1 MNFNEAEQ
9 FIQGLTDFEKKPGV
23 LYTAA
28 TYDLKRLEL
37 LLDIMGNPHK
47 DVKTVH
53 IAGTKGKGS
62 TAAMVASIL
71 KYSGYRVGLFT
82 SPHLLTIRERI
93 QVNNVLIT
101 EQEFADAVAGLVP
114 AVEKIN
120 LENRYGKLTTF
131 EVLAAAAF
139 VFFKRNSVEFQV
151 LEVGLGGRLDATN
164 VAYGDICV
172 IASIS
177 LDHMEVLGDTEEKI
191 AAEKAGIIKQGSTVI
206 NFPQKP
212 EVTRVV
218 QNVCREKGA
227 DLIQLGSDISWERTG
242 GDFTGQQFTVKTG
255 SNTYDLSIP
264 LLGDHQLENASAAV
278 AVAEALSNKGARISA
293 ENLTAGLGRVQWQGR
308 LQFLRYSPDV
318 VADGAHNPYSMKV
331 LAAAVKKYFTFE
343 SCTVIFG
350 TSNDKDISGMVA
362 EIKAL
367 TDNVIVTRSNHP
379 RAADLQTLAAEFQKQ
394 GIAATLSNTVEQ
406 AIQEA
411 LSKSGRHDLIVVTG
425 SLFIVAEAIV
435 WANSLTYSDRTDS

>member
-37 LLDIMGNPHK
+37 LLDMMGNPHK
-47 DVKTVH
+47 DVITVH

-71 KYSGYRVGLFT
+71 KYSGHRVGLFT
-82 SPHLLTIRERI
+82 SPHLLTIRERL

-101 EQEFADAVAGLVP
+101 EQEFADTVAGLVP
-114 AVEKIN
+114 GVEKIN
-120 LENRYGKLTTF
+120 SENRYGKLTTF

-139 VFFKRNSVEFQV
+139 VFFKRSGVEFQV

-164 VAYGDICV
+164 VAYGDVCV
-172 IASIS
+172 ISSIS

-206 NFPQKP
+206 NFPQKT

-227 DLIQLGSDISWERTG
+227 DLIQLGTDISWERKG
-242 GDFTGQQFTVKTG
+242 GDLTGQQFIVKTG
-255 SNTYDLSIP
+255 SNTYDLSMP

-278 AVAEALSNKGARISA
+278 AVIEALKRKGARISP
-293 ENLTAGLGRVQWQGR
+293 ENLKTGLGRVQWPGR

-331 LAAAVKKYFTFE
+331 LAASVKKYFTFE
-343 SCTVIFG
+343 SCIVIFG
-350 TSNDKDISGMVA
+350 TSNDKDIPGMIA

-367 TDNVIVTRSNHP
+367 SNNVIVTRSNHP
-379 RAADLQTLAAEFQKQ
+379 RAAELQTLAAEFQKQ
-394 GIAATLSNTVEQ
+394 SIAALSSNTVEQ
-406 AIQEA
+406 AIKEA

-425 SLFIVAEAIV
+425 SLFIVAEAIA
-435 WANSLTYSDRTDS
+435 WANSLSYYEKTDI